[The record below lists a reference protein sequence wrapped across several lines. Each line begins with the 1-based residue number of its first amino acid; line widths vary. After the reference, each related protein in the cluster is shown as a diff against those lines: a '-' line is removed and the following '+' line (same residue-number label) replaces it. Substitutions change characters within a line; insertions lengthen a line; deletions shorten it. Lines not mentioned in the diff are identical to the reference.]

1 MLIDNR
7 KLSAF
12 RTTELMIRYKYH
24 SQTTDHTFDTVSIP
38 SIRIINTNIQPL
50 GLNITTSLLRLA
62 SSLNISKPL
71 GKSPHDY
78 FLSRHEIGHPRHIV
92 SLFGGDVLPSVLLDK
107 QRIGPRLIIANTGTL
122 RFDLVSFYTPLM
134 GTKADE

>member
-1 MLIDNR
+1 MLIANR
-7 KLSAF
+7 KLM
-12 RTTELMIRYKYH
+12 TPVHELMGRYKFH
-24 SQTTDHTFDTVSIP
+24 SQTTDHTFDTVSNP
-38 SIRIINTNIQPL
+38 LIRMTNTDNQPL

-92 SLFGGDVLPSVLLDK
+92 SLFGEDVLPSVLLDK

-122 RFDLVSFYTPLM
+122 RFDLVSLHM
-134 GTKADE
+134 RMIVREANE